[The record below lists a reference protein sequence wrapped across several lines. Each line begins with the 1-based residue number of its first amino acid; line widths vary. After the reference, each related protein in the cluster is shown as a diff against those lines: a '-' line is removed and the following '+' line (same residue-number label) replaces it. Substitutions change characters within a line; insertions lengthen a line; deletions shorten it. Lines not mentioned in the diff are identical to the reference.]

1 MPNRIAKP
9 IFGCLACV
17 FGLFLVT
24 LFAFKVGAGEHLD
37 ARLLAHLTAEPGS
50 GAHKAA
56 TLFAHLA
63 DPLPLL
69 VMLIVVCA
77 LALHWGRRP
86 QALAAVAIVAGANL
100 TTQVLKAL
108 FSHERFYAFLG
119 EGQPWTNSFPSG
131 HTTAAASIAVALLIV
146 APPRLRALAAVLG
159 AALTLA
165 VGTAVVML
173 EWHYPSD
180 VLGGLFV
187 AAGWGFAALAALRLA
202 VPAERS
208 AGPGPKSPEAQA
220 ASRFAISVK

>member
-1 MPNRIAKP
+1 MPSRIAKP

-24 LFAFKVGAGEHLD
+24 LFAFKVGAGEQLD
-37 ARLLAHLTAEPGS
+37 ARALSHLTAEPGTT
-50 GAHKAA
+50 AHRAA

-69 VMLIVVCA
+69 VMLVGVCA
-77 LALHWGRRP
+77 LAVRWGRRP
-86 QALAAVAIVAGANL
+86 EALAAVAIVAGANL

-131 HTTAAASIAVALLIV
+131 HTTAAASIAVALLVV
-146 APPRLRALAAVLG
+146 APARLRVPAALLG
-159 AALTLA
+159 AALTGA
-165 VGTAVVML
+165 VGLSVVVL

-180 VLGGLFV
+180 VLGGLLI

-202 VPAERS
+202 APGRRAPSAERRLR
-208 AGPGPKSPEAQA
+208 PPA
-220 ASRFAISVK
+220 ASPSR

>member
-1 MPNRIAKP
+1 MPRRIRNP

-17 FGLFLVT
+17 FGIFVVT
-24 LFAFKVGAGEHLD
+24 LLAFKVGAGEKLD
-37 ARLLAHLTAEPGS
+37 ARVLAHLSAEPGT
-50 GAHKAA
+50 ADHRAA

-69 VMLIVVCA
+69 LMLVGVCA

-100 TTQVLKAL
+100 TTQILKAL

-146 APPRLRALAAVLG
+146 APARLRPLAALAA
-159 AALTLA
+159 AALTAA
-165 VGTAVVML
+165 VGLSVVML

-180 VLGGLFV
+180 VLGGLCV

-202 VPAERS
+202 SPATRP
-208 AGPGPKSPEAQA
+208 ADPGQQRPRISPRV
-220 ASRFAISVK
+220 ASPSR